1 MIINNINNNNNNNN
15 NSSEPREH
23 EQNKIVLY
31 CPPLCRAKII
41 GWVTVILEVD
51 IGWGVM
57 CHRNWWM
64 DLNFRGLIIAAKLW
78 IDILILK
85 VDLG

>member
-1 MIINNINNNNNNNN
+1 M
-15 NSSEPREH
+15 S
-23 EQNKIVLY
+23 KTKLCCIVL
-31 CPPLCRAKII
+31 LCAKII